1 MNYGSLPA
9 QSFQR
14 SKTQKKKRVERL
26 LQQLLN
32 DMLELTMKTSV
43 L

>member
-1 MNYGSLPA
+1 MVHYQLNP
-9 QSFQR
+9 FNVQR
-14 SKTQKKKRVERL
+14 LKKKKRVERL

-32 DMLELTMKTSV
+32 DMLELTMKTSG